1 MVSDSELVR
10 DMTAITAPESPW
22 ARPPKRW
29 GNNKEDKVKAVVH
42 KANAAKAKEAEARAG
57 ASAPHQEVS
66 PETVHTARKIVGG
79 KAPRKSV
86 ASGSSRGWTGGTRK
100 RRGKN

>member
-1 MVSDSELVR
+1 
-10 DMTAITAPESPW
+10 MTAITAPESPW

-42 KANAAKAKEAEARAG
+42 EANAAKAKESEAAPG
-57 ASAPHQEVS
+57 ASAPRQEVS
-66 PETVHTARKIVGG
+66 PQAVHTAHKIVGG

-86 ASGSSRGWTGGTRK
+86 ACGSSRE
-100 RRGKN
+100 

>member
-29 GNNKEDKVKAVVH
+29 GNNKVDKVKAVVH
-42 KANAAKAKEAEARAG
+42 EANAAKAKKAKDAAATG
-57 ASAPHQEVS
+57 ASAPCEPVS
-66 PETVHTARKIVGG
+66 TQTVRNARKIVRG
-79 KAPRKSV
+79 KAPRKSI
-86 ASGSSRGWTGGTRK
+86 AGGSG
-100 RRGKN
+100 RGKIG